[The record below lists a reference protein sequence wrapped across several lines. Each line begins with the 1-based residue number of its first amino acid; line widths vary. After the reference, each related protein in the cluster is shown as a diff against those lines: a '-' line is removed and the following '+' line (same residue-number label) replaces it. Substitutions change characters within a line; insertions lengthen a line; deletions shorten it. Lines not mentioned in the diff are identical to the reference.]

1 MQHGAPAGFAA
12 ECGKAGPGYAAAVAD
27 AVARVAAGD
36 VVGHRGALGRE
47 LDALHQ
53 AFAVGLVVGVADACT
68 GDKLQRERD
77 DGAGRCGFDERAE
90 AVALYQRAAK
100 RERLHAVEIVM
111 AGAVEIWG
119 VGPGAKFALGV
130 GLPGGGLVFGEAQRE
145 VVELR
150 LQAEAGSDGVGDGGV
165 DGAAGNR
172 GVGIEVDAAIAQ
184 GGEIGDDVIVGVT
197 GARVPGLEAAA
208 AAAGAVVAAHHG
220 VPDAGL
226 HATAGGDRRHIL
238 DEAVDGGPF
247 DVDLIFS
254 DSNGAAHAQP
264 PGVMP

>member
-1 MQHGAPAGFAA
+1 MRRPVLLPNAGRRVQVTLPRLPTRWRGWRLMHGSHRGAPA
-12 ECGKAGPGYAAAVAD
+12 VS
-27 AVARVAAGD
+27 
-36 VVGHRGALGRE
+36 

-90 AVALYQRAAK
+90 AVALRQRAAK
-100 RERLHAVEIVM
+100 REGQACRRNRWRCCRNRGSRPRREIC
-111 AGAVEIWG
+111 ARRRS
-119 VGPGAKFALGV
+119 
-130 GLPGGGLVFGEAQRE
+130 PGGGLVFGEAQRE

-150 LQAEAGSDGVGDGGV
+150 LQAEVV
-165 DGAAGNR
+165 L
-172 GVGIEVDAAIAQ
+172 
-184 GGEIGDDVIVGVT
+184 IVLVTVVLMALPVT
-197 GARVPGLEAAA
+197 GALASRSTQRSRRVARSGCRWSSSLSLARVPGLEAAA
-208 AAAGAVVAAHHG
+208 AMAGAVVAAHHG

-247 DVDLIFS
+247 DV
-254 DSNGAAHAQP
+254 GHALCRCERCGRRST